1 MAELVFFVFFFCFFF
16 FFFIFFFQAEDGIR
30 DRDVTGVQTCALP
43 IYKRDEEANKMTMK
57 PIYACWA
64 GSAAMVMG
72 AVVKV
77 TVFADFYNAHSM
89 YTPTA

>member
-1 MAELVFFVFFFCFFF
+1 MHDPGMVYIFGFAAMLAGVAITLFF
-16 FFFIFFFQAEDGIR
+16 AKRSLD
-30 DRDVTGVQTCALP
+30 
-43 IYKRDEEANKMTMK
+43 KRDDEINKLTMK

-77 TVFADFYNAHSM
+77 TVFADFYNAHSI
-89 YTPTA
+89 YTPVA

>member
-1 MAELVFFVFFFCFFF
+1 MHDPGMVY
-16 FFFIFFFQAEDGIR
+16 IFGFAAMLA
-30 DRDVTGVQTCALP
+30 GVAITLYFAKRSLD
-43 IYKRDEEANKMTMK
+43 KRDEEANKMTMK

>member
-1 MAELVFFVFFFCFFF
+1 MHDPGMVYIFGFAAMLAGVAITLYFAKRSLDNRAE
-16 FFFIFFFQAEDGIR
+16 E
-30 DRDVTGVQTCALP
+30 T
-43 IYKRDEEANKMTMK
+43 NKLTMK

-77 TVFADFYNAHSM
+77 TVFADFYNAHSI
-89 YTPTA
+89 YTPIA

>member
-1 MAELVFFVFFFCFFF
+1 MHDPGMVYIFGFAAMLAGVAITLFF
-16 FFFIFFFQAEDGIR
+16 AKRSLD
-30 DRDVTGVQTCALP
+30 
-43 IYKRDEEANKMTMK
+43 KRDEEANKMTMK